1 MTQGAPKEAT
11 TIFVCVTCRGSNDP
25 AARPGRDFYEALGE
39 RVQRGDAP
47 AIRVVPVECLSICR
61 LPTSVALTAPGK
73 WTYVLTGLEG
83 PTHVEDVV
91 TSAKLHASSHDGVPA
106 WRDRPECFKRNVV
119 SRTPPHSAKP
129 PEG

>member
-1 MTQGAPKEAT
+1 MTQSAPEEAT

-39 RVQRGDAP
+39 RLAHNDAP
-47 AIRVVPVECLSICR
+47 ALRVVPVECLSICR
-61 LPTSVALTAPGK
+61 RPTSVALTAPGK

-83 PTHVEDVV
+83 AAHVEDIL
-91 TSAKLHASSHDGVPA
+91 TSAKLHASSQDGVPA

-119 SRTPPHSAKP
+119 SRTPPLETAG
-129 PEG
+129 EG